1 MDALILKLDLSG
13 QPIRWVSSEDGL
25 LLYCRDQVAWEQGDE
40 VVRLRGGICA
50 ATGERTVRDVNSIIA
65 VRSID
70 PTLEEPKVPGL
81 TNRGLFRRDD
91 YMCMYCGEEFTV
103 RLLTRDHV
111 TPLSRGGADTWENTV
126 TACRS
131 CNQRK
136 DDRLPQD
143 LGWKLLAL
151 PYAPNGAEGL
161 ILLNRKI
168 LSDQMEFLRGRVG
181 SGSRLR
187 AA

>member
-1 MDALILKLDLSG
+1 MNAMILKLDRAG
-13 QPIRWVSSEDGL
+13 RPIRWVSRYEGA
-25 LLYCRDQVAWEQGDE
+25 LLYCRNQVAWEAGSQ
-40 VVRLRGGICA
+40 VIRLWGGTQRS
-50 ATGERTVRDVNSIIA
+50 TGERSILDVNSIVA
-65 VRSID
+65 VRSMD
-70 PTLEEPKVPGL
+70 PHAVEQRVPGL

-111 TPLSRGGADTWENTV
+111 TPLSRGGADTWENAV